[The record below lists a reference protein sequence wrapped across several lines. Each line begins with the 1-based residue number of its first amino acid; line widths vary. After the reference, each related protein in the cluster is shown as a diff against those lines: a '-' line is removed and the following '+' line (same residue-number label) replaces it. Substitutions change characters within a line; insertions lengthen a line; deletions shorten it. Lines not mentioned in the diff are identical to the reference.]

1 MVEDTK
7 VMGYKKRP
15 TSLRAYVGVGPYFAK
30 SFREISPLFGGF
42 GEISA
47 NNFFQ
52 NFANL
57 GRNFVKTPRNLGV
70 ICPCYSLAEEN
81 SLNFANPPPIEGDLR
96 RLMRNLGKFREIFEK
111 FWPFLSEITKEI
123 SPRKGRNKG

>member
-47 NNFFQ
+47 NNFFKISQ
-52 NFANL
+52 TWDEISS
-57 GRNFVKTPRNLGV
+57 KH
-70 ICPCYSLAEEN
+70 
-81 SLNFANPPPIEGDLR
+81 
-96 RLMRNLGKFREIFEK
+96 REI
-111 FWPFLSEITKEI
+111 WA
-123 SPRKGRNKG
+123 